1 MCFGDSFGNQ
11 LEIRLEIRGHGGMT
25 AVGPVFFRVTP
36 AAG

>member
-1 MCFGDSFGNQ
+1 MCFGDSFGNKVAP
-11 LEIRLEIRGHGGMT
+11 LEIRGYGAMI